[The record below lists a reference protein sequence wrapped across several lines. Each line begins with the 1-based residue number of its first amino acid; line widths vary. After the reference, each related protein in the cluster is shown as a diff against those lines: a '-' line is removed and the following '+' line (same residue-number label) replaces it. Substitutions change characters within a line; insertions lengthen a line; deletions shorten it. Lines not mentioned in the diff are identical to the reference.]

1 MRLFGGL
8 DAHIDVI
15 DEEIGV
21 QLVGLLPV
29 LQVLEEAPQTTLNAA
44 PAIRGH
50 PVENILRFPLK
61 MGHRCW

>member
-1 MRLFGGL
+1 LFGGL

-29 LQVLEEAPQTTLNAA
+29 LQVLEQAP
-44 PAIRGH
+44 
-50 PVENILRFPLK
+50 
-61 MGHRCW
+61 